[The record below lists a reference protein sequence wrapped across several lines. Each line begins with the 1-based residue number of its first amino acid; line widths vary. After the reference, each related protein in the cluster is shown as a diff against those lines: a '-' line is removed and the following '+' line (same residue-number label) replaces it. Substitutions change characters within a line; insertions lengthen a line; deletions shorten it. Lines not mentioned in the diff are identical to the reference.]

1 MLRLRLRQSFEAMFE
16 DILGIKAPEWSCGF
30 SLWFIYKF

>member
-1 MLRLRLRQSFEAMFE
+1 MFE

-30 SLWFIYKF
+30 RLWFIYKF